1 MTFRKKR
8 IAKIFV
14 LFHGS
19 ALSSLENTS
28 SEMKNFSEM
37 SVFPTMSLIL
47 KKKKKSK
54 QQLLGKEN
62 LD

>member
-47 KKKKKSK
+47 KKKKI
-54 QQLLGKEN
+54 
-62 LD
+62 